1 MNGRGVRDKRKI
13 MRNTNDSALQQ
24 LSRWVLVAMLLAS
37 PVACKEEG
45 RSMQYKV
52 TVEDEDNLTVPVSL
66 DLDQIKERGSLT
78 AILNN
83 SSTGYF
89 IYRGQPM
96 GYEYELLTRLAEA
109 LDVSLSI
116 EVTNDIEEA
125 FQMLDRGEGDI
136 IAFNMTVTAPRKER
150 VAFTEHHNEVKQVL
164 VQRLPDQWR
173 SMKRHQLEKS
183 LIRNPLDLEGKEVHV
198 HKSSAYAGRLANL
211 AEEIGGTIEIIEED
225 ADTEALIKMVAKGEI
240 DYTVADEDIA
250 MVNATYHSAIDVRT
264 PVSFPQKVAW
274 ATRKNAPELLT
285 AVNDWI
291 REMKQGT
298 DYYVIYNKYFKS
310 PKTMLK
316 RVRSDYSSVAGE
328 YISPYD
334 ELIRQAADTLGWDWR
349 LLAAQVYQESKFDA
363 EARSWAGATGLMQ
376 LLPSTGEMYGV
387 TNMLSPAQSLQAGA
401 TYLNWL
407 DTIWAKYV
415 PDAEERRK
423 FVLASY
429 NAGQGH
435 VLDARRLAR
444 KHGKD
449 PERWEDVAEFLL
461 LKSQPEYYNDPVVK
475 SGYCRGSEPV
485 NYVREILQRYDRYR
499 QLVREETSVTR
510 AA

>member
-1 MNGRGVRDKRKI
+1 MK
-13 MRNTNDSALQQ
+13 NTAYNTLMHFP
-24 LSRWVLVAMLLAS
+24 RWVLVAMLLAS
-37 PVACKEEG
+37 PVACKDEG
-45 RSMQYKV
+45 KSLPFNAATK
-52 TVEDEDNLTVPVSL
+52 TSEDEPATPISL
-66 DLDQIKERGSLT
+66 DLNQIKERGTLT

-96 GYEYELLTRLAEA
+96 GYEYELLTRLAQA
-109 LDVSLSI
+109 LDVTLSI

-125 FQMLDRGEGDI
+125 FQMLNRGEGDI

-164 VQRLPDQWR
+164 VQRLPEQWR
-173 SMKRHQLEKS
+173 GMKRHQLEKG
-183 LIRNPLDLEGKEVHV
+183 LIRNPLDLEGKEIHV
-198 HKSSAYAGRLANL
+198 HKGSAYAGRLANL
-211 AEEIGGTIEIIEED
+211 AEEIGGEIKVVEENI
-225 ADTEALIKMVAKGEI
+225 DTETLIKMVADGEI

-250 MVNATYHSAIDVRT
+250 MVNATYHSSIDVHT

-274 ATRKNAPELLT
+274 ATRKNAPDLLA
-285 AVNDWI
+285 AVNGWI
-291 REMKQGT
+291 RDMKQGA

-310 PKTMLK
+310 PKTTLK

-349 LLAAQVYQESKFDA
+349 LLAAQIYQESKFDA
-363 EARSWAGATGLMQ
+363 EAKSWAGATGLMQ

-387 TNMLSPAQSLQAGA
+387 ENMLNPAQSLKAGA
-401 TYLNWL
+401 TYLGWL
-407 DTIWAKYV
+407 DGIWTKYV

-444 KHGKD
+444 KHGKN

-475 SGYCRGSEPV
+475 SGYCRGTEPV

-499 QLVREETSVTR
+499 QLVRQETPVTR

>member
-1 MNGRGVRDKRKI
+1 M
-13 MRNTNDSALQQ
+13 MRNINNSVLKQVSQ
-24 LSRWVLVAMLLAS
+24 WVLATIFLAS
-37 PVACKEEG
+37 PIACQEQG
-45 RSMQYKV
+45 ASTQQYKV
-52 TVEDEDNLTVPVSL
+52 SEEESEDTTAPISL
-66 DLDQIKERGSLT
+66 DLDQIKDRGQLT

-96 GYEYELLTRLAEA
+96 GYEYELLTRLAKA
-109 LDVSLSI
+109 LNVSLSI

-125 FQMLDRGEGDI
+125 FQMLNRGEGDV
-136 IAFNMTVTAPRKER
+136 IAFNMTVTAPRKQR
-150 VAFTEHHNEVKQVL
+150 VAFTDHHNEVKQVL
-164 VQRLPDQWR
+164 VQRLPEQWR
-173 SMKRHQLEKS
+173 GMKRHQLEEN
-183 LIRNPLDLEGKEVHV
+183 LIRNPLDLERKTVHV
-198 HKSSAYAGRLANL
+198 HKNSAYAARLANL
-211 AEEIGGTIEIIEED
+211 AEEIGGEIEVVEEE
-225 ADTEALIKMVAKGEI
+225 ADTETLIRRVADGEI

-250 MVNATYHSAIDVRT
+250 MVNATYHSSIDVRT

-274 ATRKNAPELLT
+274 ATRKNAPELL
-285 AVNDWI
+285 ASINDWI
-291 REMKQGT
+291 REMKQGS

-363 EARSWAGATGLMQ
+363 KAKSWAGATGLMQ

-387 TNMLSPAQSLQAGA
+387 TNMLSPSQSLRAGA

-407 DTIWAKYV
+407 DGIWAKYV
-415 PDAEERRK
+415 PDEEERRK

-449 PERWEDVAEFLL
+449 PERWEDVAHFLL
-461 LKSQPEYYNDPVVK
+461 LKSQPQYYNDPVVK

-499 QLVREETSVTR
+499 QLVNEEVPVLR
-510 AA
+510 ASL

>member
-1 MNGRGVRDKRKI
+1 MKGTNNSAI
-13 MRNTNDSALQQ
+13 MHLP
-24 LSRWVLVAMLLAS
+24 RWTLVAVLLALPIACQDEGGAVQHKLPES
-37 PVACKEEG
+37 DPVP
-45 RSMQYKV
+45 V
-52 TVEDEDNLTVPVSL
+52 VSL
-66 DLDQIKERGSLT
+66 DLPQIKERGSLT

-96 GYEYELLTRLAEA
+96 GYEYELLTRLAQSLE
-109 LDVSLSI
+109 VSLSI

-125 FQMLDRGEGDI
+125 FRMLDQGEGDI

-164 VQRLPDQWR
+164 VQHLPDQWR
-173 SMKRHQLEKS
+173 TMKRHQLDKK

-198 HKSSAYAGRLANL
+198 HKNSAYAGRLANL
-211 AEEIGGTIEIIEED
+211 SEEIGGTIKVVEED
-225 ADTEALIKMVAKGEI
+225 IDTETLIKMVADGEI

-250 MVNATYHSAIDVRT
+250 MVNATYYPSVDVHT

-274 ATRKNAPELLT
+274 ATRKNAPELLG

-316 RVRSDYSSVAGE
+316 RVRSDYSSVAGA

-334 ELIRQAADTLGWDWR
+334 ELIRRAADTIGWDWR

-363 EARSWAGATGLMQ
+363 EAESWAGATGLMQ

-387 TNMLSPAQSLQAGA
+387 TNMFSPAQSLKAGA
-401 TYLNWL
+401 TYISWL
-407 DTIWAKYV
+407 DNIWTKYV

-444 KHGKD
+444 KYGKN
-449 PERWEDVAEFLL
+449 PERWEDVAQFLL
-461 LKSQPEYYNDPVVK
+461 LKAKPEYYNDPVVK
-475 SGYCRGSEPV
+475 SGYCRGAEPV

-499 QLVREETSVTR
+499 QLVSEEASPTR
-510 AA
+510 ASV

>member
-1 MNGRGVRDKRKI
+1 MRKL
-13 MRNTNDSALQQ
+13 TNNST
-24 LSRWVLVAMLLAS
+24 LSHLPQWGLAILLLALPAGCTDEENRMPNEVEQPNEPTI
-37 PVACKEEG
+37 PVA
-45 RSMQYKV
+45 V
-52 TVEDEDNLTVPVSL
+52 
-66 DLDQIKERGSLT
+66 DLDQLAERGRLT

-96 GYEYELLTRLAEA
+96 GYEYELLTRLAEK
-109 LDVSLSI
+109 LDLQLDI
-116 EVTNDIEEA
+116 ELTNNIEEA
-125 FQMLDRGEGDI
+125 FRMLNRGEGDI
-136 IAFNMTVTAPRKER
+136 IAFNLTVTAPRKER

-164 VQRLPDQWR
+164 VQRLPNQWR
-173 SMKRHQLEKS
+173 QIKRHRLDKM
-183 LIRNPLDLEGKEVHV
+183 LIRNPLDLEGTQVHV
-198 HKSSAYAGRLANL
+198 QKNSAYAARLANL
-211 AEEIGGTIEIIEED
+211 AEEIGGEIEIVEED
-225 ADTEALIKMVAKGEI
+225 VDTETLIKMVADGEI

-250 MVNATYHSAIDVRT
+250 LVNATYHPSIDVRT

-274 ATRKNAPELLT
+274 ATRQNAPELLS

-316 RVRSDYSSVAGE
+316 RVRSDYSSLTGE

-334 ELIRQAADTLGWDWR
+334 ELLRQAADTLGWDWR

-363 EARSWAGATGLMQ
+363 HAKSWAGAEGLMQ

-387 TNMLSPAQSLQAGA
+387 TDMLSPTQSLRAA
-401 TYLNWL
+401 TAYLTWL
-407 DTIWAKYV
+407 DEIWTKYV

-435 VLDARRLAR
+435 VLDARRLAQ
-444 KHGKD
+444 KYGKD
-449 PERWEDVAEFLL
+449 PERWEDVAHYLL
-461 LKSQPEYYNDPVVK
+461 LKSEPEYYNDPVVK

-485 NYVREILQRYDRYR
+485 NYVREILQRYNRYQ
-499 QLVREETSVTR
+499 QLVNEGVSV
-510 AA
+510 ASASA

>member
-1 MNGRGVRDKRKI
+1 
-13 MRNTNDSALQQ
+13 MRNTKNSM
-24 LSRWVLVAMLLAS
+24 LSCFPQWGLAILLLAS
-37 PVACKEEG
+37 PTGCTDEET
-45 RSMQYKV
+45 RLPSQP
-52 TVEDEDNLTVPVSL
+52 EQSSDLAAPISL
-66 DLDQIKERGSLT
+66 DLDQLNERGRLT

-96 GYEYELLTRLAEA
+96 GYEYELLTRLAEKLNLE
-109 LDVSLSI
+109 LDI
-116 EVTNDIEEA
+116 EITNDIEEA
-125 FQMLDRGEGDI
+125 FQMLNRGEGDI
-136 IAFNMTVTAPRKER
+136 IAFNLTVTASRKAR

-164 VQRLPDQWR
+164 VQSLPDQWR
-173 SMKRHQLEKS
+173 QIKRHRLDKM
-183 LIRNPLDLEGKEVHV
+183 LIRNPLDLEGKQVHV
-198 HKSSAYAGRLANL
+198 QKNSAYSARLTNL
-211 AEEIGGTIEIIEED
+211 AEEIGGEIGIVEED
-225 ADTEALIKMVAKGEI
+225 TDTETLIKMVADGEI

-250 MVNATYHSAIDVRT
+250 LVNATYYSSIDVST

-274 ATRKNAPELLT
+274 ATRQNAPQLLS

-334 ELIRQAADTLGWDWR
+334 ELLQRAADTLGWDWR

-363 EARSWAGATGLMQ
+363 QAKSWAGAEGLMQ
-376 LLPSTGEMYGV
+376 LLPATGEMYGA
-387 TNMLSPAQSLQAGA
+387 TDMMSPTQSLKAA
-401 TYLNWL
+401 TAYLDWL
-407 DTIWAKYV
+407 DKIWAKYV

-444 KHGKD
+444 KYGKD
-449 PERWEDVAEFLL
+449 PARWEDVAHFLL
-461 LKSQPEYYNDPVVK
+461 LKSEPEYYNDPVVK

-485 NYVREILQRYDRYR
+485 NYVREILQRYNRYQ
-499 QLVREETSVTR
+499 QLVDEGVSV
-510 AA
+510 ASASA

>member
-1 MNGRGVRDKRKI
+1 MKDTDN
-13 MRNTNDSALQQ
+13 SAIVYLP
-24 LSRWVLVAMLLAS
+24 RWILVALLLAS
-37 PVACKEEG
+37 PIACKDGG
-45 RSMQYKV
+45 RAVQHEIAESGNDPV
-52 TVEDEDNLTVPVSL
+52 SPVSL

-96 GYEYELLTRLAEA
+96 GYEYELLTLLAQS

-125 FQMLDRGEGDI
+125 FQLLNRGEGDI

-164 VQRLPDQWR
+164 VQRLPQQWR
-173 SMKRHQLEKS
+173 GMKRHQLEKQ
-183 LIRNPLDLEGKEVHV
+183 LIRNPLDLEGKEIHV
-198 HKSSAYAGRLANL
+198 HKNSAYAGRLANL
-211 AEEIGGTIEIIEED
+211 AEEIGGTIEVVEED
-225 ADTEALIKMVAKGEI
+225 SDTETLIKMVANGEI

-250 MVNATYHSAIDVRT
+250 LVNATYHSSIDVRT
-264 PVSFPQKVAW
+264 PVSFPQKIAW
-274 ATRKNAPELLT
+274 ATRKNALELLD
-285 AVNDWI
+285 AVNAWI
-291 REMKQGT
+291 REMKQGA

-334 ELIRQAADTLGWDWR
+334 DLIRKAADTIGWDWR

-363 EARSWAGATGLMQ
+363 DAQSWAGAVGLMQ

-387 TNMLSPAQSLQAGA
+387 TNMNSPSQSLKAGA
-401 TYLNWL
+401 TYISWL
-407 DTIWAKYV
+407 DGIWTKYV
-415 PDAEERRK
+415 PDPEERRK
-423 FVLASY
+423 FILASY

-449 PERWEDVAEFLL
+449 PERWDDVAQFLL

-485 NYVREILQRYDRYR
+485 NYVREVLQRYDRYR
-499 QLVREETSVTR
+499 QLVREEASSTR
-510 AA
+510 V

>member
-1 MNGRGVRDKRKI
+1 MKN
-13 MRNTNDSALQQ
+13 RNDNVFKQVSQ
-24 LSRWVLVAMLLAS
+24 WVLVATLLAS
-37 PVACKEEG
+37 PLACQNQGNLEQPVPT
-45 RSMQYKV
+45 S
-52 TVEDEDNLTVPVSL
+52 EDTPEDSSVPVSL
-66 DLDQIKERGSLT
+66 DLDQIQEKGTLT

-96 GYEYELLTRLAEA
+96 GYEYELLTRLAKA

-125 FQMLDRGEGDI
+125 FQMLNRGEGDI

-164 VQRLPDQWR
+164 VQRMPDQWR
-173 SMKRHQLEKS
+173 DMKRHQLEKG
-183 LIRNPLDLEGKEVHV
+183 LVRNPLDLEGKEIHV
-198 HKSSAYAGRLANL
+198 QKNSAYAGRLANL
-211 AEEIGGTIEIIEED
+211 AEEIGGDIHVIEEE
-225 ADTEALIKMVAKGEI
+225 ADTETLIKRVADGEI
-240 DYTVADEDIA
+240 DYTIADEDIA
-250 MVNATYHSAIDVRT
+250 MVNATYHSSVDVRT

-274 ATRKNAPELLT
+274 ATRKNAPELL
-285 AVNDWI
+285 ASVNDWI

-334 ELIRQAADTLGWDWR
+334 ELIRQAANTLEWDWR

-363 EARSWAGATGLMQ
+363 EAKSWAGATGLMQ
-376 LLPSTGEMYGV
+376 LLPSTGEMYGA
-387 TNMLSPAQSLQAGA
+387 TDMLNPRQSLEAA
-401 TYLNWL
+401 AAYLAWL
-407 DTIWAKYV
+407 DGIWTKYV

-444 KHGKD
+444 KYDKD
-449 PERWEDVAEFLL
+449 PERWEDVAQFLL

-499 QLVREETSVTR
+499 QLVNKEMPVLR
-510 AA
+510 ASL